1 MEYLRSEVPCLSSHE
16 NKNTDSEATEVNE
29 EEPQAH
35 VGATDVME
43 TFKVCHTSC
52 KKVMSDA
59 ATEAILSMENGQLP
73 LPSDEVV
80 SKVPSQNSSNNTF
93 LKNVD
98 ISTPSSKSPSSA
110 SEKVLRREL
119 DSGKQGSTI
128 LHDKLEELKKKN
140 EATEE
145 ALERTS
151 RQYDELKST
160 RKRAISSFGQS

>member
-1 MEYLRSEVPCLSSHE
+1 
-16 NKNTDSEATEVNE
+16 
-29 EEPQAH
+29 
-35 VGATDVME
+35 
-43 TFKVCHTSC
+43 
-52 KKVMSDA
+52 
-59 ATEAILSMENGQLP
+59 MENGQLP

-160 RKRAISSFGQS
+160 RKRAISSFG